1 MYKKQMT
8 VQRILCVGMLI
19 VCAVI
24 FLYSLGIM
32 TDLYDALYNTIR
44 NPEKLEKTTVTGS
57 RIYYDMQGFNRDFL
71 HASIGMLLLCVVLF
85 LTNTHSRRKY
95 YIGNYTAVALVTAG
109 GVGFAAWAHREIE
122 MYKAQF
128 LQINFEELAANAA
141 KKKSLYTDSTFW
153 FDVHYA
159 VFGLLLLGIV
169 LLIANVIWK
178 CVLMKEEQALIKQG
192 KGAVA

>member
-1 MYKKQMT
+1 M
-8 VQRILCVGMLI
+8 
-19 VCAVI
+19 
-24 FLYSLGIM
+24 
-32 TDLYDALYNTIR
+32 
-44 NPEKLEKTTVTGS
+44 
-57 RIYYDMQGFNRDFL
+57 
-71 HASIGMLLLCVVLF
+71 
-85 LTNTHSRRKY
+85 
-95 YIGNYTAVALVTAG
+95 TAG
-109 GVGFAAWAHREIE
+109 GVGFAAWAHQQIE

-141 KKKSLYTDSTFW
+141 KKKSLYTESTFW

>member
-1 MYKKQMT
+1 MYKKQMI
-8 VQRILCVGMLI
+8 VQKILCVGLLI

-71 HASIGMLLLCVVLF
+71 HAAIGMILLCVVLF

-95 YIGNYTAVALVTAG
+95 YIGNYAAVALVTAG
-109 GVGFAAWAHREIE
+109 GVGFAVWAHQQIE

-153 FDVHYA
+153 FDVHYV
-159 VFGLLLLGIV
+159 VFGLLLLCIL

-192 KGAVA
+192 KEAVA